1 MPNVVFEW
9 FFSAIYV
16 VIAFAIVYLYFFK
29 VVPLVLASV
38 KAWTPFDIIRVTVVL
53 AGVAV
58 LMGCLTVITG
68 DWIFA
73 QVLDSLPRTRMAR
86 EINQISGGFR
96 FPVNNTPLVASSW
109 SLWGNNTN
117 SDDVTV
123 ESGTIAPLIP
133 AIEGKLKSNAIDLW
147 AAALQNIYNPT
158 GNSAD
163 NSKVMNRRDIP
174 TNVICDIYSDS
185 SLRAWLPQSQETW
198 QLNCSDN
205 NFKTQ
210 IYIAVNGTAA
220 RGLTGGGYFTQNN
233 PFTVY
238 GSGLWPDIA
247 YQTQPVYPT
256 PLPPTSPGT
265 GGTGNTGPSSTHKVL
280 PGESLGAI
288 ADKFGISVKALV
300 NANLQK
306 YPQLNTNPN
315 IISPGWEL
323 IIPGK

>member
-29 VVPLVLASV
+29 IVPLVLSSV
-38 KAWTPFDIIRVTVVL
+38 KAWTPFDIVRITVVL
-53 AGVAV
+53 AGVAI

-86 EINQISGGFR
+86 EINNISGGFR
-96 FPVNNTPLVASSW
+96 FPVNNNPLVASSW
-109 SLWGNNTN
+109 SLWGNNNDGDEATAEAGATAN
-117 SDDVTV
+117 
-123 ESGTIAPLIP
+123 PLPIVQ
-133 AIEGKLKSNAIDLW
+133 GKLKSNAIDLW
-147 AAALQNIYNPT
+147 AAALQSVYNPT
-158 GNSAD
+158 GNAND
-163 NSKVMNRRDIP
+163 NAKVMNRRDIP
-174 TNVICDIYSDS
+174 VNVVCDVYSES
-185 SLRAWLPQSQETW
+185 SLRAWLPQRQEIW

-210 IYIAVNGTAA
+210 VFIQTNGTAA

-238 GSGLWPDIA
+238 GSGVWPDAA
-247 YQTQPVYPT
+247 YQTPPVYVTPVAPPAGGPT
-256 PLPPTSPGT
+256 GTTSTIAG
-265 GGTGNTGPSSTHKVL
+265 THKVL
-280 PGESLGAI
+280 AGESLGAI
-288 ADKFGISVKALV
+288 ADKYGIGVKALV
-300 NANLQK
+300 DANLQK
-306 YPQLNTNPN
+306 YPQLTTNPN

>member
-1 MPNVVFEW
+1 MPNIVFEW

-29 VVPLVLASV
+29 IVPLVLASV

-53 AGVAV
+53 AGVAI

-86 EINQISGGFR
+86 EINNISGGFR
-96 FPVNNTPLVASSW
+96 FPVSNTPLVASSW
-109 SLWGNNTN
+109 SLWGNNNGDETT
-117 SDDVTV
+117 DDSAVISPPVPTV
-123 ESGTIAPLIP
+123 D
-133 AIEGKLKSNAIDLW
+133 GKLKSNAIELW
-147 AAALQNIYNPT
+147 AAAVQSVYNPT
-158 GNSAD
+158 GNIAD

-174 TNVICDIYSDS
+174 VNVVCDIYSDNS
-185 SLRAWLPQSQETW
+185 WRAWLPQSKETW
-198 QLNCSDN
+198 QLSCSDN

-210 IYIAVNGTAA
+210 IYVDVNGTAA

-238 GSGLWPDIA
+238 GSGLWPDVA
-247 YQTQPVYPT
+247 YLTQPVYAT
-256 PLPPTSPGT
+256 PVTPPGSGT
-265 GGTGNTGPSSTHKVL
+265 GGTGSTGAMGTHKVL
-280 PGESLGAI
+280 HGESLGAI
-288 ADKFGISVKALV
+288 ADKYGISVKALV